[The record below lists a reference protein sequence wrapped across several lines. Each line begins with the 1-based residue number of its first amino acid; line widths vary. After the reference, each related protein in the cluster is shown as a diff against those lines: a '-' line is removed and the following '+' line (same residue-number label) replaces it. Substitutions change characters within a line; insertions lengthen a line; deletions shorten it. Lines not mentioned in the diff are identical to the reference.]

1 MNVKIDDR
9 EAIYS
14 SLDSDPDLG
23 EIVAMFVAEMPGRV
37 KGFTTLARAGNW
49 AQLQTAAHQLK
60 GAAGSY
66 GFAPITPLAKR
77 LEMAIRE
84 EAPEGKIHEALNALV
99 TVCRRVRYGRPEVV
113 Q

>member
-1 MNVKIDDR
+1 MTVNVDDR

-37 KGFTTLARAGNW
+37 KQFTTLARAGDW

-66 GFAPITPLAKR
+66 GFAPITPLARR

-84 EAPEGKIHEALNALV
+84 EAAESEIRIALDALV
-99 TVCRRVRYGRPEVV
+99 SACRRVRYGRPEVV